1 VKQDILI
8 CGVGGQG
15 TVLAS
20 RVLAA
25 AAMEA
30 GHPVHSAETI
40 GMAQRGG
47 SVTSHIRIGA
57 GAWSP
62 LIPPGGADMLL
73 AFEPAEAVRN
83 LSFLRPEGIA
93 IVNTAATR
101 PVGASLKDTGYDGR
115 EMVAWLKDR
124 CACVFVDGEAAC
136 RPFGSARYLNIVL
149 LGAALGTGRLELTEE
164 LIRNQI
170 RRYVP
175 ARFLE
180 TNLKAFE
187 AGLSLKS

>member
-1 VKQDILI
+1 MSIWTHPRASLTQLDVDAFNAQYPQLSVEHTTAFHDRFL
-8 CGVGGQG
+8 
-15 TVLAS
+15 VLDK
-20 RVLAA
+20 
-25 AAMEA
+25 E
-30 GHPVHSAETI
+30 
-40 GMAQRGG
+40 
-47 SVTSHIRIGA
+47 
-57 GAWSP
+57 
-62 LIPPGGADMLL
+62 
-73 AFEPAEAVRN
+73 
-83 LSFLRPEGIA
+83 EGYF
-93 IVNTAATR
+93 
-101 PVGASLKDTGYDGR
+101 VGASLKDTVYDGR